1 MLAIGTPK
9 IVTLVVHGITKLP
22 EALGS
27 SKIVGGFI
35 RSAGEVGDGV
45 AGLKITSR
53 AAEIWDIVEQA
64 LNFLTS
70 HELTGLLLVAYL
82 IKRIG
87 FGMWRT
93 AKKSV

>member
-1 MLAIGTPK
+1 MLSIGTPK
-9 IVTLVVHGITKLP
+9 VVALVVHGITKLP
-22 EALGS
+22 ETLS
-27 SKIVGGFI
+27 NSKLVGGFI
-35 RSAGEVGDGV
+35 KSAGEIGDGV

-53 AAEIWDIVEQA
+53 AQEIWDIVEQA

-70 HELTGLLLVAYL
+70 HELTGILLVAYL
-82 IKRIG
+82 IKRVG